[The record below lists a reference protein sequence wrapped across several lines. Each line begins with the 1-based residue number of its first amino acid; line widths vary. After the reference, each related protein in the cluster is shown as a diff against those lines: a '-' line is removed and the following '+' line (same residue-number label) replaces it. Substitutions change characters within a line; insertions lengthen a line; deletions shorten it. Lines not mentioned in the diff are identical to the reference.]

1 MEPAFESELVG
12 LACPIQ
18 LNGQLVLG
26 SGSPRRKELLS
37 LFGLPFEVR
46 TADTAEIAPAGL
58 TDEETVG
65 FVAKEKAEALVP
77 TLQPGEILLTAD
89 TEVWMDGER
98 FGKPR
103 DLAHALSM
111 LQRLRGRT
119 HKVITV
125 VWATDGQ
132 RWETSAN
139 TTLVT
144 MADLPDT
151 WLQWYVDTCQPLDKA
166 GGYGAQEWIGH
177 VAITKMEGDFDNVK
191 GLSLVSVLRVLRP
204 WLR

>member
-1 MEPAFESELVG
+1 MEPAFGSELVG
-12 LACPIQ
+12 LACPIV
-18 LNGQLVLG
+18 LDGQLVLG

-58 TDEETVG
+58 TDEETVR

-77 TLQPGEILLTAD
+77 TLQPREVLLTAD

-103 DLAHALSM
+103 DLAHALTM

-125 VWATDGQ
+125 VWATDGN
-132 RWETSAN
+132 RWETIRQHDARHHGR
-139 TTLVT
+139 TARFLVA
-144 MADLPDT
+144 MVRGHLPA
-151 WLQWYVDTCQPLDKA
+151 LGQSR
-166 GGYGAQEWIGH
+166 
-177 VAITKMEGDFDNVK
+177 
-191 GLSLVSVLRVLRP
+191 GLRRP
-204 WLR
+204 RMDWPRRHYKNGRRL